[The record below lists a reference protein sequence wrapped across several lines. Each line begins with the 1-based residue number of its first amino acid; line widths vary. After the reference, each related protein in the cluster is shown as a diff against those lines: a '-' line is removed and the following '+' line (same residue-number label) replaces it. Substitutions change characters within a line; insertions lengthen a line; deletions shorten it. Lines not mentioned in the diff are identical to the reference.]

1 MLATALGCVLDVER
15 GPDWLLIRVKN
26 VRMAESDAVP
36 LVERLWS
43 LLEQHFT
50 HRLVLEL
57 DGIGELGSFLV
68 GQLLELYQRIE
79 EHDGVMRVCG
89 LSPDNCKVLHACHLD
104 ERLLPYTDRREAVMG
119 HSNPGLPR

>member
-1 MLATALGCVLDVER
+1 MLATALGCELDVER

-26 VRMAESDAVP
+26 GHMAESDAVP

-104 ERLLPYTDRREAVMG
+104 ERLLPYTNRREAVMG
-119 HSNPGLPR
+119 HSSPELPR